1 MKKFPKFF
9 IGVIMTIL
17 FIPIVLTFLYSIATN
32 WHSTVIP
39 EGITFKWYAE
49 IFRDSNFTSALIR
62 TFTIS
67 AVTVALSITIMVP
80 TVYIIVM
87 YFPKWERAMQSLVLL
102 PYAIPGVICSVGLIT
117 PGIAYGKRTNDCI
130 ALLPYAIPGVIC
142 SVGLIQIYSKP
153 PFLLSGTVWILIGAY
168 FIIILPFMYQ
178 GIRNSLRNI
187 NVVELVQA
195 AEILGASKTQ
205 TFLQVILP
213 NILSGIIVSSLLS
226 FSMLFG
232 EFVMTNFL
240 VGGRFETVQIYL
252 KRLMDTSGH
261 MASAIVISYFLF
273 ILIITSIAIKISKI
287 SSNKKKEKINDEELS
302 RIKNKFIG
310 LKPKVEEVL

>member
-1 MKKFPKFF
+1 
-9 IGVIMTIL
+9 
-17 FIPIVLTFLYSIATN
+17 
-32 WHSTVIP
+32 
-39 EGITFKWYAE
+39 
-49 IFRDSNFTSALIR
+49 
-62 TFTIS
+62 
-67 AVTVALSITIMVP
+67 
-80 TVYIIVM
+80 
-87 YFPKWERAMQSLVLL
+87 
-102 PYAIPGVICSVGLIT
+102 
-117 PGIAYGKRTNDCI
+117 
-130 ALLPYAIPGVIC
+130 
-142 SVGLIQIYSKP
+142 
-153 PFLLSGTVWILIGAY
+153 
-168 FIIILPFMYQ
+168 MYQ

-287 SSNKKKEKINDEELS
+287 SSNKRKEKINDEELS